1 MNGLNVIVFG
11 LNLCGLETKVPC
23 CNANVVCFLTTAEIG
38 MLIFMQITY
47 FTAQDN
53 SCMVNSPDLYF
64 WLMFLILIQ
73 YVGLAVILCYFL
85 RKLDVDDSDDY
96 TPIAEVQDEEK

>member
-1 MNGLNVIVFG
+1 MWIISSNHEYGSSCGGLRETIYIVAFMNGVNVIVFG

-47 FTAQDN
+47 FTA
-53 SCMVNSPDLYF
+53 
-64 WLMFLILIQ
+64 
-73 YVGLAVILCYFL
+73 
-85 RKLDVDDSDDY
+85 
-96 TPIAEVQDEEK
+96 